1 MAELQT
7 MSMDS
12 SPDVASSSS
21 SETEEAQSPFDYS
34 PPSQSDAPFP
44 FKLLEL
50 LAFVEENDLTHI
62 IDWLP
67 HGRSFKIH
75 AKDDF
80 MPVARRFFK
89 ATKLRSFTRQL
100 NLWGFRRTP
109 DGVEHDAWH
118 HECFIRGR
126 PELVRNI
133 TRSKVKAAR
142 RASVGDAPAHRRV
155 TVEDGQGEHGYGVLE
170 GEFVRM
176 FAPDE
181 ATSKPVLAR
190 RVSIASSAP
199 AEFES
204 AADPLQ
210 RLLDRR
216 RRYGLDREGHLA
228 RRPAYGPEASP
239 EDEHKYINPDEIDP
253 LPFGSYSSEEEM
265 EEAPYYDEFSSFI
278 DQVGIRDPQAR
289 AA

>member
-1 MAELQT
+1 MRDYHTAARQ
-7 MSMDS
+7 
-12 SPDVASSSS
+12 
-21 SETEEAQSPFDYS
+21 FD
-34 PPSQSDAPFP
+34 
-44 FKLLEL
+44 
-50 LAFVEENDLTHI
+50 
-62 IDWLP
+62 
-67 HGRSFKIH
+67 
-75 AKDDF
+75 
-80 MPVARRFFK
+80 
-89 ATKLRSFTRQL
+89 LRQ
-100 NLWGFRRTP
+100 
-109 DGVEHDAWH
+109 
-118 HECFIRGR
+118 
-126 PELVRNI
+126 
-133 TRSKVKAAR
+133 AAR
-142 RASVGDAPAHRRV
+142 RDLHGTLDAMNACVECCDRHLGHDRV
-155 TVEDGQGEHGYGVLE
+155 ALYQESEDGQGEHGYGVLE

-216 RRYGLDREGHLA
+216 RRYGLDREEGHLA

-239 EDEHKYINPDEIDP
+239 EEEHKYIDPDEIDP